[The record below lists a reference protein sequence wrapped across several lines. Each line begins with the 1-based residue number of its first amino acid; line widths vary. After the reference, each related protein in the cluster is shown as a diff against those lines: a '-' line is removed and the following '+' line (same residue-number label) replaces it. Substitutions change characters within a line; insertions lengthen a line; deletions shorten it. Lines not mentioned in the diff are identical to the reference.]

1 MRSRCQEKRWIPKCP
16 WAAYR
21 KSAGGVTTDY
31 VYDLSGNVIAER
43 QGSNWTI
50 GYVYLNGKLL
60 AQYKDGTTHF
70 AEKDHLGL
78 TRLLTRVDA
87 TVLQTYDYMPFG
99 EEYSGSSV
107 TTYKFTGKQ
116 RDAESGLDYFG
127 ARHYSSLLGRFVS
140 VDPSRVSV
148 QLFNPQSWNRY
159 SYALN
164 DPLVYVD
171 PNGKWFT
178 PVHNQIID
186 EVFRMLSEQEKNVLE
201 DCQPNH

>member
-1 MRSRCQEKRWIPKCP
+1 
-16 WAAYR
+16 
-21 KSAGGVTTDY
+21 
-31 VYDLSGNVIAER
+31 
-43 QGSNWTI
+43 
-50 GYVYLNGKLL
+50 
-60 AQYKDGTTHF
+60 
-70 AEKDHLGL
+70 
-78 TRLLTRVDA
+78 
-87 TVLQTYDYMPFG
+87 MPFG

-201 DCQPNH
+201 DCQPNR